1 MKHIEA
7 LTNNNFLVL
16 SYLYDRKDKENL
28 VRITQGDISEDLGLS
43 KGTVITIFKNL
54 KEYGYLGKDE
64 KHIGRYLLTNDAV
77 KVVELFRKSSKIKD

>member
-16 SYLYDRKDKENL
+16 AYLYDRKDKENL

-43 KGTVITIFKNL
+43 KGTVITIFKSL